1 MMARWGEQ
9 GPGEFDWKSFETNL
23 RRDMA
28 AMQAGI
34 DRLPGGDWVQSLV
47 RGAVKRTMATVSDLG
62 DESGEKLHKEMFE
75 TSRYIIVKWK
85 LPKQT
90 KREEIRLFLAA
101 DVVRL
106 ELPGR
111 KPERM
116 KLPALVDASRSRA
129 EIVGDQLELFLFK
142 QKKKRKERELFITY

>member
-1 MMARWGEQ
+1 MARWGEQ
-9 GPGEFDWKSFETNL
+9 GLGEFDWKSFERSL

-28 AMQAGI
+28 AMQAGV
-34 DRLPGGDWVQSLV
+34 DRIPGGDWVKSLV
-47 RGAVKRTMATVSDLG
+47 RSAVKRTMASVSEAG
-62 DESGEKLHKEMFE
+62 AESEHTLHKNMFE
-75 TSRYIIVKWK
+75 TSRYVIVKMK

-101 DVVRL
+101 DEARL

-116 KLPALVDASRSRA
+116 KLPAAVDASRSRA
-129 EIVGDQLELFLFK
+129 EIVGEQLELFLYK
-142 QKKKRKERELFITY
+142 QKRKRKERELFITY